1 MQFYDNIAMKPHFVK
16 IFIRDA
22 QEYKTLEL
30 LRIWRFFPE
39 DQKATE
45 VSRLILLPPP
55 PPRPNSAW
63 SGRAGREN

>member
-1 MQFYDNIAMKPHFVK
+1 MKPHFVK
-16 IFIRDA
+16 VFIGDA
-22 QEYKTLEL
+22 LEYKTLEL
-30 LRIWRFFPE
+30 LCIGHFFGE

-45 VSRLILLPPP
+45 VSRLIPPP